1 MFQKAIDWYT
11 KAGEGIASEATE
23 EVRKHPEKCY
33 KDEIIDGKKVRKI
46 LPYYMNKLHEL
57 MQANPLTSVIL
68 NNIGVCL
75 IELGDL
81 DSAREKF
88 RHSIQCI
95 PEDSDYN
102 DPFRNLDDIS

>member
-1 MFQKAIDWYT
+1 MFQKALDWYT

-75 IELGDL
+75 IELGVTDHPKG
-81 DSAREKF
+81 ATHVRPKGATGNAVF
-88 RHSIQCI
+88 RLQTG
-95 PEDSDYN
+95 
-102 DPFRNLDDIS
+102 